1 MRSGNTQTF
10 SINAS
15 LVVSNWRDMY
25 ISLPTATANRRAR
38 ALESRSLNNTGR
50 RFSHGSVCAEF
61 QSVSVSSGLSSVCFQ
76 L

>member
-25 ISLPTATANRRAR
+25 KFTDRHRGPAGAGVRRV
-38 ALESRSLNNTGR
+38 ALFE
-50 RFSHGSVCAEF
+50 
-61 QSVSVSSGLSSVCFQ
+61 
-76 L
+76 